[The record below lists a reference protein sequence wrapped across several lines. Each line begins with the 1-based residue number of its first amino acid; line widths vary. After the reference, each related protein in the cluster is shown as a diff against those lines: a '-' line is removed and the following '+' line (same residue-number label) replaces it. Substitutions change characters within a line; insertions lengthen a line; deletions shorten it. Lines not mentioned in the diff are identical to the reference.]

1 MSTDFSQAMRRRARR
16 GEEMER
22 AGAAAGGAA
31 AAEAEDEDDHRGNV
45 ERRRDEKIWAG
56 DNFPLELVQKILSQ
70 IPFPYFY
77 EARLLSRHWH
87 LVFNHFPAS
96 AASPLG
102 PEFILS
108 SKKWP
113 SYCPA
118 FLSLGRSLSGEQT
131 INLVGLDRTSN
142 SWHRIPSHPSI
153 IRALPRLSLPNFVNH
168 PHSSAVSGALVA
180 LIYKTRSSVAY
191 DHLVV
196 ANWLTGEH
204 RVMPLPPVPLQVSIR
219 LFPVGPDHY
228 KVLLLSHTKERNAE
242 AMTLESMVTQI
253 YDSQSRTWSACSSA
267 INNSYSLKS
276 RPPIASHSSV
286 LYGDTLYCMT
296 LTTFSSAFNSIVLDL
311 KDGTVSKRVY
321 SLDYED
327 EGLVE
332 AGIFRFGSR
341 IVVVGL
347 YEVDGAY
354 NKTTVPV
361 HEEMF
366 TCATIRVYEFD
377 PVTGKLVMVSMS
389 VPDSSI
395 RYGRRVVADSDSIYT
410 VRLSYG
416 NGKDLFAVSRFNVFE
431 RSWHFH
437 PGPSTGLNYRVKRN
451 FLCFS
456 PGFNPFAMP

>member
-1 MSTDFSQAMRRRARR
+1 MIRRARR

-22 AGAAAGGAA
+22 A
-31 AAEAEDEDDHRGNV
+31 AEDEDDHRGNV
-45 ERRRDEKIWAG
+45 EIRDETIWAG
-56 DNFPLELVQKILSQ
+56 DNFPLELVHKILSQ

-87 LVFNHFPAS
+87 PIFKHFPAC

-102 PEFILS
+102 PELILS

-118 FLSLGRSLSGEQT
+118 FLSLGRSRSGEQI

-153 IRALPRLSLPNFVNH
+153 IKALPRLSLSNFVNH
-168 PHSSAVSGALVA
+168 PQSSAVSGALVA
-180 LIYKTRSSVAY
+180 MIYKTRSSAAY

-196 ANWLTGEH
+196 ANWLTGDH
-204 RVMPLPPVPLQVSIR
+204 RVMTLPPVPTQGTIR
-219 LFPVGPDHY
+219 LFPVGPEHY
-228 KVLLLSHTKERNAE
+228 KVLLLSHNNERNDE
-242 AMTLESMVTQI
+242 AMTRASMITQI
-253 YDSQSRTWSACSSA
+253 YDSRSRTWSACSSA

-276 RPPIASHSSV
+276 RPPVANHTSV
-286 LYGDTLYCMT
+286 LYGDILFCMT
-296 LTTFSSAFNSIVLDL
+296 LTTFSSAFNCLVLDL

-347 YEVDGAY
+347 YEIDGAY

-361 HEEMF
+361 HAEMF

-377 PVTGKLVMVSMS
+377 PVTWKLAMVSMS
-389 VPDSSI
+389 VPGM

-416 NGKDLFAVSRFNVFE
+416 DVKDFFAVSRFNVFE

-437 PGPSTGLNYRVKRN
+437 PGPSTGLNHRVKRN